1 MRNRILKRPMFRLGG
16 SAENEGIMDG
26 MRKRYESGSGVQIP
40 GMKEGSTEITMDY
53 RDKPEQES
61 TNKKPSFRDILVKSP
76 NLSPFLTEF
85 GLNLL
90 SQPPTGNIFQT
101 ASLAAKGPFQRLQA
115 KRAKADERDF
125 EKELLERKLEVQKEI
140 AGGDKQDREYQA
152 AYKLGLDEYKNPSV
166 AANYASF
173 YTEGGEKAAIAKL
186 GTQFGGVIDQDLR
199 IQGTDQKLGKN
210 LEKQNGLNKTFYDIY
225 TGNYKKLIK
234 RQDGKYAFIDTTLA
248 SVGPNVDIEGETLPP
263 PTETD
268 KRNEYRDKI
277 NPELKKIREKKTKEI
292 QEKFGVE
299 DDVDI

>member
-26 MRKRYESGSGVQIP
+26 MRKRFEQG
-40 GMKEGSTEITMDY
+40 T
-53 RDKPEQES
+53 KPEDIDSTYQEGDFNVNP
-61 TNKKPSFRDILVKSP
+61 TNQTTQRTGERPSFRDILMAPGS

-101 ASLAAKGPFQRLQA
+101 AATAAKTPFQRLQA
-115 KRAKADERDF
+115 RRARGEERDF
-125 EKELLERKLEVQKEI
+125 EKELLERKLESQEKI
-140 AGGDKQDREYQA
+140 AGGVKTDREYQA

-173 YTEGGEKAAIAKL
+173 YTEGGEQAAKAKL
-186 GTQFGGVIDQDLR
+186 GTQFGGIIDQDLR

-210 LEKQNGLNKTFYDIY
+210 LEKQNGLHKTFYDIY

-248 SVGPNVDIEGETLPP
+248 NVEPNVDIEGETLPK

>member
-1 MRNRILKRPMFRLGG
+1 MRSRILKRPMFRLGG

-26 MRKRYESGSGVQIP
+26 MRKRYEQG
-40 GMKEGSTEITMDY
+40 T
-53 RDKPEQES
+53 KPEDIDS
-61 TNKKPSFRDILVKSP
+61 TYTAAGADFKPTNETTQTTTEKPSFRDILVKSP

-101 ASLAAKGPFQRLQA
+101 AATAAKTPFQRLQA
-115 KRAKADERDF
+115 RRARGEERDF
-125 EKELLERKLEVQKEI
+125 EKELLERKLESQEKI
-140 AGGDKQDREYQA
+140 AGGVKTDREYQA

-173 YTEGGEKAAIAKL
+173 YTEGGEQAAKAKL
-186 GTQFGGVIDQDLR
+186 GTQFGGIIDQDLR

-248 SVGPNVDIEGETLPP
+248 NVEPNVDIEGETLPK